1 MVVSKPDKHFP
12 AYPGLKLL
20 IDLTVRAPGLFGD
33 LEIRLFRG
41 FFLNLNGNSS
51 LIRDQIYLPA
61 RGATDE
67 EILVRQRQL
76 ATDFEWRFRIGITYS
91 FGSIF
96 NNVVNSR
103 FAGSSGG
110 FIRAF

>member
-1 MVVSKPDKHFP
+1 M
-12 AYPGLKLL
+12 
-20 IDLTVRAPGLFGD
+20 
-33 LEIRLFRG
+33 FRG
-41 FFLNLNGNSS
+41 FFLSINGNSS
-51 LIRDQIYLPA
+51 LIRDQIYLP
-61 RGATDE
+61 RREATDE

-76 ATDFEWRFRIGITYS
+76 ATDYEWRLRIRIIYS

-103 FAGSSGG
+103 FAGSNGG